1 MTGPSERISELLE
14 ADEPRLDQLMAAV
27 ASVDDSPPSEADI
40 VEHFDRLARDAAAC
54 SEPGEA
60 LSEVFG
66 TLGFRGNNSRYY
78 DVRNSL
84 IHDVLERRVGIP
96 LTLAVVA
103 VELARRWGVTLTA
116 VGMPGHVLLG
126 TSDGEQW
133 FDPFV
138 GGRPLTRA
146 GCEEIFHS
154 IHPDTPFDDGYLE
167 AMTAQ
172 MVVSRT
178 LENLRSACLRA
189 GNRSQLAAVLELRA
203 ALPFTP
209 VQFRVEYAMTLAAI
223 GRYDAAAG
231 ERDRLASLQPAE
243 ADHHRLE
250 ARRLRTHRN

>member
-1 MTGPSERISELLE
+1 MTGPIERIAELLE
-14 ADEPRLDQLMAAV
+14 ADEPRLDQLMAAI
-27 ASVDDSPPSEADI
+27 ASIDDSPPSEASI
-40 VEHFDRLARDAAAC
+40 VQHLDRMAGDAAAC
-54 SEPGEA
+54 SEPGDA
-60 LSEVFG
+60 LSRVFG
-66 TLGFRGNNSRYY
+66 TLGFRGNTSRYY

-84 IHDVLERRVGIP
+84 IHHVLERRVGIP

-103 VELARRWGVTLTA
+103 VELARRWGITLTA

-126 TSDGEQW
+126 TPDGDRW

-138 GGRPLTRA
+138 GGRSLTRA
-146 GCEEIFHS
+146 GCEEIFRF

-172 MVVSRT
+172 MVVGRT
-178 LENLRSACLRA
+178 LENLRGACLQA

-209 VQFRVEYAMTLAAI
+209 VEFRVEYATTLAAI

-231 ERDRLASLQPAE
+231 ERDLLASLQPAQ

-250 ARRLRTHRN
+250 ARRLRIHRN